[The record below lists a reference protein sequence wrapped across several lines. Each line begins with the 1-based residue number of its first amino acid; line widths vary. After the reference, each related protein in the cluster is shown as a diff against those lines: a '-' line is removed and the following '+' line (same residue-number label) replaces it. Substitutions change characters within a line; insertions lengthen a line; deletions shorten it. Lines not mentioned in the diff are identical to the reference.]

1 MADIGLSLIG
11 DLYRR
16 YRDPLAKVR
25 DAQREFR
32 RRTRGSMTPQLDD
45 LEAEITYLL
54 LRETRPDTVM
64 ELGTFHGWSTT
75 WILSALRDNGTG
87 TLHSFDIVD
96 DVVANVPGEL
106 ALGRWEFHKGDVRE
120 NTAQVPDGIGYLFV
134 DAAHNGR
141 FARWY
146 LSELFPRVAPGTPV
160 SVHDVF
166 HGKRALPFT
175 EGAAVLAWL
184 RRTGTDYFTP
194 SRRRAPA
201 PYTALLELKR
211 DLGLG
216 EPVRE
221 SSHNPMVYFRMPEH
235 PPAATA

>member
-1 MADIGLSLIG
+1 MEDIGLALIG

-16 YRDPLAKVR
+16 YREPLAKVR
-25 DAQREFR
+25 DAQREFLHD
-32 RRTRGSMTPQLDD
+32 TRGRMTPQLDD

-75 WILSALRDNGTG
+75 WILSALRDNRAG

-96 DVVANVPGEL
+96 NVVENVPTDL
-106 ALGRWEFHKGDVRE
+106 SLGRWEFHGGDVRE
-120 NTAQVPDGIGYLFV
+120 NLARVPEGIGYLFV

-166 HGKRALPFT
+166 HGKRALPLT
-175 EGAAVLAWL
+175 EGAVVLAWL
-184 RRTGTDYFTP
+184 RRTGTDFFTP

-201 PYTALLELKR
+201 PYTALLELR
-211 DLGLG
+211 EDLGLG
-216 EPVRE
+216 EPVRAGTD
-221 SSHNPMVYFRMPEH
+221 NPMIYFRMPVH
-235 PPAATA
+235 PPAA

>member
-1 MADIGLSLIG
+1 MEDIDLSLVG

-16 YRDPLAKVR
+16 YRTPLAKVR
-25 DAQREFR
+25 DEQRAFLR
-32 RRTRGSMTPQLDD
+32 ATAGRMTPQLDD

-54 LRETRPDTVM
+54 LRENRPQTVM

-96 DVVANVPGEL
+96 HVVSNVPKEL
-106 ALGRWEFHKGDVRE
+106 AEGRWHFHQGDIRE
-120 NTAQVPDGIGYLFV
+120 SLDRVPTDIGHLFV

-146 LSELFPRVAPGTPV
+146 LSELFPKVAPGTPV

-166 HGKRALPFT
+166 HGRWALPFT
-175 EGAAVLAWL
+175 EGAVVLSWL
-184 RRTGTDYFTP
+184 RRTDTDHLTV

-201 PYTALLELKR
+201 PYTALMELR
-211 DLGLG
+211 EELGLG
-216 EPVRE
+216 EPVRDRTR
-221 SSHNPMVYFRMPEH
+221 NPMIFFRMPK
-235 PPAATA
+235 P